1 MKFNNFRRPPLRS
14 ILNNNELDKNL
25 IRRFARIDYPVYCIP
40 MEITERNSEPYEESE
55 ISMEKILS
63 HTECSKKK
71 LFEAMSITTLN
82 NSVEN
87 ILEYL
92 MSIGHVEEKHGKLIL
107 TELGQKSL
115 KENYKIKIDRN
126 VRLIYFDAF
135 TSMPI
140 PKKYYKKSEAI
151 YINPLVFKD
160 YGNSNF
166 IDSWNDFNYDNLKKI
181 LKLNGEERLKY
192 NLPYEMTDI
201 KVSNYILNLS
211 KDEIL
216 SKELIMYI
224 PLYIFIYEDTDIFC
238 QKIRMKNMVPDL
250 NFIIYNAASGR
261 IDSYFEEQLKSNFND
276 IFYKIIPFIQ
286 SFNAKDDKQT
296 GIWQQKFSES
306 EIFNNLNISILDDEN
321 LALKIET
328 KDIEQLIKDNN
339 MQAIMDIANNNLI
352 LVDDAKHHGRIVRL
366 EADENCVELA
376 VKYLH
381 DKEGEQ
387 VKEHNLFEAI

>member
-40 MEITERNSEPYEESE
+40 MEITERSLEPYEEAE
-55 ISMEKILS
+55 INMEKILS
-63 HTECSKKK
+63 HTECSRKK
-71 LFEAMSITTLN
+71 LFEAMGITTLN

-92 MSIGHVEEKHGKLIL
+92 MSIGHIEEKHGRLIL

-115 KENYKIKIDRN
+115 KENHKIKIDRN
-126 VRLIYFDAF
+126 IRLIYFDAL
-135 TSMPI
+135 TSMPL
-140 PKKYYKKSEAI
+140 PEKYYKKSEAI
-151 YINPLVFKD
+151 YINPLVFKK

-166 IDSWNDFNYDNLKKI
+166 IDSWNDFNYDNLKKL
-181 LKLNGEERLKY
+181 LKMNGEERLKY

-201 KVSNYILNLS
+201 KVSDYILNLS

-216 SKELIMYI
+216 SKEIIMYI
-224 PLYIFIYEDTDIFC
+224 PLYIFIYEDIDIFC
-238 QKIRMKNMVPDL
+238 QKIKMKNMVPDL

-261 IDSYFEEQLKSNFND
+261 RDIYFEEQFKSNFND
-276 IFYKIIPFIQ
+276 IFYKLIPFIQ
-286 SFNAKDDKQT
+286 NFNAKDDKQT

-306 EIFNNLNISILDDEN
+306 ETFNNLNISILDDEN
-321 LALKIET
+321 LILKIET

-352 LVDDAKHHGRIVRL
+352 PIDDEKHHGRIVRI
-366 EADENCVELA
+366 EADDNCVEMA
-376 VKYLH
+376 VKYLL

-387 VKEHNLFEAI
+387 LKEHNLFEAI